1 MFKRL
6 LIVLSGLSS
15 LVIVSN
21 DGAPAN
27 EYRIEHNAVEF
38 RVLDRNGQPSGDN
51 GKWRVLNSYEI
62 QLHFA
67 LQTPVANWLD
77 KNLYPSARA

>member
-15 LVIVSN
+15 LIITSN
-21 DGAPAN
+21 DGTPAN
-27 EYRIEHNAVEF
+27 EYRIQQNSVKF
-38 RVLDRNGQPSGDN
+38 RVLDAKGKPYGA
-51 GKWRVLNSYEI
+51 GKWRVLNSDEI

-67 LQTPVANWLD
+67 LQTPVAEWLN
-77 KNLYPSARA
+77 KNLYPSTRA

>member
-1 MFKRL
+1 M

-15 LVIVSN
+15 LTIMAN

-27 EYRIEHNAVEF
+27 QYRIHRKAVEF
-38 RVLDRNGQPSGDN
+38 RSIPPHGQPGTGN
-51 GKWRVLNSYEI
+51 RKWRALDNDEI

-67 LQTPVANWLD
+67 LQTPVADWLD
-77 KNLYPSARA
+77 KNLYPSNQA